1 MVLRF
6 IRSEHL
12 AVAYISD
19 KMSNPPLLQ
28 DIRVVSFNHY
38 LMGPLGVQLLAD
50 LGADVI
56 AVESLAGAWHR
67 QWGGAGRNVDGQ
79 SVLFL
84 AANRNKRSLA
94 LNLKSRAGIEVARR
108 ILKSADVLA
117 ENFRPGVMTKL
128 GLGYEEL
135 RAENPG
141 LIYASASGFGQSGP
155 YVNRPGQDLLIQ
167 ALSGLAEIT
176 GNQKDRARAVGVSAA
191 DHHGAT
197 ILAMGILAAL
207 VARNKTGRGCRVDVD
222 LLSAALDLQTE
233 SLTCYFNG
241 PRPTSVNQPLNIA
254 SWYHPAP
261 YGVYATLDGH
271 IAISLSSLD
280 KLAAVLDLPEL
291 AGFSTEEAFT
301 QREQIAALIAT
312 VLKKGTNQDW
322 LKALGDSEIWHA
334 PVNDYEA
341 VKENPQVQ
349 HNESI
354 VTIPGATGTPIT
366 LVRHPVRYDGEVPPI
381 RLPPQPLGAQTEQI
395 LREYGYSSDEISR
408 LISEGVVACQPSV
421 EDAESKLKEK

>member
-1 MVLRF
+1 
-6 IRSEHL
+6 
-12 AVAYISD
+12 
-19 KMSNPPLLQ
+19 MSNPQLLQ
-28 DIRVVSFNHY
+28 NIRIVSFNHY

-67 QWGGAGRNVDGQ
+67 QWGGACRSVDGQ

-94 LNLKSRAGIEVARR
+94 LNLKSSAGIEVARR

-128 GLGYEEL
+128 GLSYEEL
-135 RAENPG
+135 RAENPR

-155 YVNRPGQDLLIQ
+155 YAHRPGQDLLIQ

-176 GNQKDRARAVGVSAA
+176 GDTKDRARAVGVSVA

-197 ILAMGILAAL
+197 ILAMGVLAAL
-207 VARNKTGRGCRVDVD
+207 VARNQTGRGCRVDVD

-233 SLTCYFNG
+233 SITCYFNG
-241 PRPTSVNQPLNIA
+241 PRPTSVNQPSNIA

-261 YGVYATLDGH
+261 YGIYATSDGH
-271 IAISLSSLD
+271 MAISLTSLD
-280 KLAAVLDLPEL
+280 KLATVLDVPKL
-291 AGFSTEEAFT
+291 ASFSTEEAFS
-301 QREQIAALIAT
+301 QREEIAALIAT
-312 VLKKGTNQDW
+312 VLNKRKNADW
-322 LKALGDSEIWHA
+322 LKVLGDSEIWHA

-395 LREYGYSSDEISR
+395 LREYGYSSGEISW
-408 LISEGVVACQPSV
+408 LISEGVVACQRPV
-421 EDAESKLKEK
+421 EDGECRSKEK